1 MNEGSLTVGSRNS
14 QEGDGSKILG
24 KDIIYA
30 ISAIIRETVMQEQIW
45 GEFFLA
51 HVELQV
57 KQEIKVEI
65 SRGQLESPT
74 ECGKEN

>member
-14 QEGDGSKILG
+14 QEGDRSKILG

-30 ISAIIRETVMQEQIW
+30 ILAIIREMVMQEQIW

-57 KQEIKVEI
+57 K
-65 SRGQLESPT
+65 
-74 ECGKEN
+74 